1 MPKGR
6 KTYDIIS
13 AKGIIDARKV
23 QEQGID
29 RRNLGLLCDCGQL
42 VRVARGLYA
51 SPNQEITQHHGLV
64 IASKLVPKGVVC
76 LLSAL
81 RFHTI
86 GTGMPAAVSMALP
99 ARSWLPHIRDL
110 PMEFHRVNAAC
121 YQAGIEHHTI
131 EGCQVPIYSPAKTVA
146 DCFRFRA
153 DIGLERAIEAL
164 RETVAARKATIAQI
178 HDMARICRVGNVILP
193 YLEAIA

>member
-1 MPKGR
+1 MLSDK
-6 KTYDIIS
+6 KTYDVLP
-13 AKGIIDARKV
+13 AQGIIDAQKV
-23 QEQGID
+23 DAQGID
-29 RRNLGLLCDCGQL
+29 RRNLGLLCNSGQL

-51 SPNQEITQHHGLV
+51 SPNQEITQHHSLA

-81 RFHTI
+81 RFHVI
-86 GTGMPAAVSMALP
+86 GTGMPTAVAMALP

-121 YQAGIEHHTI
+121 YQAGIERHSI
-131 EGCQVPIYSPAKTVA
+131 EGCQVSIYSPAKTVA

-153 DIGLERAIEAL
+153 DIGLERAVEAL
-164 RETVAARKATIAQI
+164 RETVAARKTTIAQI